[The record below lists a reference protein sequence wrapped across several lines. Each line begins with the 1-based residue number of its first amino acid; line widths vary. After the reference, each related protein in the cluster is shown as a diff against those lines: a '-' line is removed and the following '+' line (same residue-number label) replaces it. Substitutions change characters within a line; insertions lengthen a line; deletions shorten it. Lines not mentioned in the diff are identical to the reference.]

1 VVAEA
6 AVERCSRK
14 ATVRPLPLWRVR
26 CGAAAAGVAGRVAWF
41 QVDQFSGEVLP
52 RFTAWRRVSPV
63 AERAWVP
70 RSLLRARFALA
81 WAGAVA
87 WRRGWAWG
95 ERAPA
100 RADVP
105 GDAGLAAG
113 GAAERGG
120 GDGDLASA
128 GSTITNVPAVVNATP
143 SARLN
148 AREVMMERSLMA
160 YLLTRPAATRRC

>member
-52 RFTAWRRVSPV
+52 RFTAWRRLSPV
-63 AERAWVP
+63 AERAWLL
-70 RSLLRARFALA
+70 RSLPRARFALA
-81 WAGAVA
+81 WGGAVA
-87 WRRGWAWG
+87 WRLGWAWG
-95 ERAPA
+95 DRAPG
-100 RADVP
+100 RAEVP

-128 GSTITNVPAVVNATP
+128 GWMMTRLPAAANPMLSVRLR
-143 SARLN
+143 ARELN
-148 AREVMMERSLMA
+148 AEPNLMA
-160 YLLTRPAATRRC
+160 CFLTRPTATWRY